1 MGTALSHYTG
11 RFLKFIALLLILL
24 LPLAAV
30 AGPEQRGLVYAVQS
44 DQVTLYVVG
53 SIHVLREED
62 YPLPAVLSEV
72 YAKSDALIMELDL
85 DDLDPLESTMLIRT
99 LAMAPAGSSLR
110 SLMGDASF
118 RRSRESALALGI
130 DLERFNA
137 VRPWFAA
144 LMVLEL
150 SLAQAG
156 YSPEIG
162 VEQHFLRQAIADK
175 KPVEGLE
182 TMQQQLNIFAS
193 LSDADQGLFLEKTL
207 AELDQ
212 LPAEIKKL
220 LEAWKTGD
228 ERALEL
234 LLLDS
239 FDEYPELFDE
249 LVDQRN
255 VDWDRQLT
263 KILRQGKQDYM
274 VIVGALHLLGEH
286 GVIELLR
293 QRGFEVNRL

>member
-1 MGTALSHYTG
+1 MNTPKSRYPRRFFNTVAL
-11 RFLKFIALLLILL
+11 FVILI
-24 LPLAAV
+24 PSLAAV

-44 DQVTLYVVG
+44 DQVTLYLAG

-72 YAKSDALIMELDL
+72 YRKSDALIMELDL
-85 DDLDPLESTMLIRT
+85 DDLDPLESTALIRS
-99 LAMAPAGSSLR
+99 LAMAPGGSSLR

-118 RRSRESALALGI
+118 NRSRESALALGI
-130 DLERFNA
+130 DLERYAA

-144 LMVLEL
+144 LMVLEW
-150 SLAQAG
+150 SLRHAG

-162 VEQHFLRQAIADK
+162 VEQHFLRQAIADN

-182 TMQQQLNIFAS
+182 TMEQQLNIFAS
-193 LSDADQGLFLEKTL
+193 LSDADQGMFLEKTL

-212 LPAEIKKL
+212 LTGEIEKL

-255 VDWDRQLT
+255 LAWERQLT
-263 KILRQGKQDYM
+263 EILRHGKQDYM

-293 QRGFEVNRL
+293 KRGFKIHRL

>member
-1 MGTALSHYTG
+1 MSSPISRYSR
-11 RFLKFIALLLILL
+11 RFFIRIALFLILI

-44 DQVTLYVVG
+44 EEVTMYVAG
-53 SIHVLREED
+53 SIHVLREDD

-72 YAKSDALIMELDL
+72 YGKSDALIMEIDL
-85 DDLDPLESTMLIRT
+85 DDLDPLESAALIRS
-99 LAMAPAGSSLR
+99 LAMAPIGSDLR
-110 SLMGDASF
+110 SLMGEASF
-118 RRSRESALALGI
+118 NRSMESALALGV
-130 DLERFNA
+130 DLERFGE

-144 LMVLEL
+144 LMVLEW
-150 SLAQAG
+150 SLRKAG
-156 YSPEIG
+156 YSPENG

-175 KPVEGLE
+175 KPIEGLE
-182 TMQQQLNIFAS
+182 TMEQQLNIFAS
-193 LSDADQGLFLEKTL
+193 LSDAEQGLFLEKTL

-212 LPAEIKKL
+212 LTDEIDKL
-220 LEAWKTGD
+220 LVAWKTGD
-228 ERALEL
+228 DGVLEA

-239 FDEYPELFDE
+239 FDEFPELFDE

-255 VDWDRQLT
+255 QAWDRQLT
-263 KILRQGKQDYM
+263 EILRHGVKDYM

-293 QRGFEVNRL
+293 QRGFEVRRL

>member
-1 MGTALSHYTG
+1 MTAQMSLYPRRIFET
-11 RFLKFIALLLILL
+11 IALLVFL
-24 LPLAAV
+24 LPSLGTV

-44 DQVTLYVVG
+44 DKVTLYLTG

-72 YAKSDALIMELDL
+72 YGKSDVLIMELDL
-85 DDLDPLESTMLIRT
+85 DDLNPLESAALVRS
-99 LAMAPAGSSLR
+99 LAMAPSGSSLK
-110 SLMGDASF
+110 SLMGEASF
-118 RRSRESALALGI
+118 NRSMESALALGI

-144 LMVLEL
+144 LMVLEW
-150 SLAQAG
+150 SLRQAG
-156 YSPEIG
+156 FSPEIG
-162 VEQHFLRQAIADK
+162 VEQHFLRQAVADK
-175 KPVEGLE
+175 KPVQGLE
-182 TMQQQLNIFAS
+182 TMEQQLNIFAS
-193 LSDADQGLFLEKTL
+193 LSDAEQGLFLEKTL

-212 LPAEIKKL
+212 LAVEINKL
-220 LEAWKTGD
+220 LEAWKTG
-228 ERALEL
+228 EEQALEL

-255 VDWDRQLT
+255 QAWDRQLT
-263 KILRQGKQDYM
+263 EILQHGNQDYM

-286 GVIELLR
+286 GVVELLR
-293 QRGFEVNRL
+293 QRGFEVHRL

>member
-1 MGTALSHYTG
+1 MNTPKSRYPR
-11 RFLKFIALLLILL
+11 RFFNAVALLVFLI
-24 LPLAAV
+24 PSLAAV

-44 DQVTLYVVG
+44 DQVTLYLAG

-72 YAKSDALIMELDL
+72 YRKSDALIMELDL
-85 DDLDPLESTMLIRT
+85 DDLDPLESTTLIRS
-99 LAMAPAGSSLR
+99 LAMAPGGSSLR

-118 RRSRESALALGI
+118 NRSRESALALGI
-130 DLERFNA
+130 DLERYAA

-144 LMVLEL
+144 LMVLEW
-150 SLAQAG
+150 SLRQAG

-162 VEQHFLRQAIADK
+162 VEQHFLRQAMADN

-182 TMQQQLNIFAS
+182 TMEQQLNIFAS
-193 LSDADQGLFLEKTL
+193 MSDADQAMFLEKTL

-212 LPAEIKKL
+212 LTGEIKKL

-228 ERALEL
+228 VQALEM

-249 LVDQRN
+249 LIDQRN
-255 VDWDRQLT
+255 LAWEQQLT
-263 KILRQGKQDYM
+263 EILQLGTQDYM

-293 QRGFEVNRL
+293 KRGFKIHRL

>member
-1 MGTALSHYTG
+1 MSTPLTCYRS
-11 RFLKFIALLLILL
+11 RFLNAIALFVILI
-24 LPLAAV
+24 PSLAAV
-30 AGPEQRGLVYAVQS
+30 AAPEQRGLIYAVRS

-53 SIHVLREED
+53 SIHVLSEED
-62 YPLPAVLSEV
+62 YPLPAVLSEA
-72 YAKSDALIMELDL
+72 YEKSDALIMELDL
-85 DDLDPLESTMLIRT
+85 DDLDPLESAALIRS
-99 LAMAPAGSSLR
+99 LAMAPGGSSLR

-118 RRSRESALALGI
+118 NRSRDSALALGI
-130 DLERFNA
+130 DLERFAA

-144 LMVLEL
+144 LMVLDW
-150 SLAQAG
+150 SLRQAG

-162 VEQHFLRQAIADK
+162 VDQYFLRLAVTDK
-175 KPVEGLE
+175 KPVQGLE
-182 TMQQQLNIFAS
+182 TVEQQLNIFAS
-193 LSDADQGLFLEKTL
+193 LSDADQGMFLEKTL

-212 LPAEIKKL
+212 LTGEIEKL

-255 VDWDRQLT
+255 LAWDRQLT
-263 KILRQGKQDYM
+263 EILRHGKQDYM

-286 GVIELLR
+286 GLIELLR
-293 QRGFEVNRL
+293 ERGFKIQRL